1 MGFNMGMKINFT
13 PYKYAFTSNSIPKLP
28 KEGIVMGYDDS
39 ISSARRAS
47 IREHLE
53 ERTGLGYLDYYELPK
68 SEYEMEQMLKSWGL
82 KIDKITKKIII
93 PPYLNVISLGN
104 NNFRGALPENPQAY
118 KDLKESGIKTIIS
131 ATPQSWAE
139 NVAKNNG
146 LEYIDL
152 VVKNSYSD
160 TGKDYIFDDYA
171 FNEEDYFI
179 NKLKSKYSEYSK
191 YDEHFA
197 KELSDENFIENKR
210 NEFRTKSRK
219 FIDELVKAVR
229 AWQKGSCFIGCDFG
243 VYLTNKALS
252 VIDVFNPK
260 GDSRTVSYLSYLEQD
275 CVKSLY
281 EKLTAQD
288 KKLMGWTKEFEKTFQ
303 KRFVHI

>member
-1 MGFNMGMKINFT
+1 MRINSTSYNF
-13 PYKYAFTSNSIPKLP
+13 AFKSNSIPELS
-28 KEGIVMGYDDS
+28 KEGIVLGYDDS
-39 ISSARRAS
+39 ISSARRES

-53 ERTGLGYLDYYELPK
+53 DRTGLGYLNYYELPK

-82 KIDKITKKIII
+82 KIDKVTKEITI

-179 NKLKSKYSEYSK
+179 YKLKSKYSEYSK

-219 FIDELVKAVR
+219 FINELVKAVS

-252 VIDVFNPK
+252 VIDTFNPK
-260 GDSRTVSYLSYLEQD
+260 GDGRSGRYLSYLEQD

-288 KKLMGWTKEFEKTFQ
+288 KKLMGWTKEFEKIFQ